1 LIGPVL
7 AFIDGSRDN
16 PGMAKESHPTIEQ
29 LGSESKE
36 LYELLS
42 TEADFP
48 CVVVSL
54 SFIDQCLASLLHR
67 FFIDG
72 STADRLLDHRGA
84 LGSFIARVDLSYC
97 LGLITKELFQNL
109 HVLGEIRNVFAHS
122 RFKLSFDSPRIKD
135 LCELLTF
142 PKAKGLTVNTDT
154 CESRQTTDW
163 PQFFYD
169 TPRRRFILIVTLI
182 ASRLL
187 VEDFS
192 GQKRLRKTGRE
203 PVDVVVTGPP
213 EHLPPA

>member
-1 LIGPVL
+1 
-7 AFIDGSRDN
+7 
-16 PGMAKESHPTIEQ
+16 MAKKSHPTIEQ
-29 LGSESKE
+29 LSSESKE

-54 SFIDQCLASLLHR
+54 SFIDQCLASLLHT

-154 CESRQTTDW
+154 GESRQTTDW

-169 TPRRRFILIVTLI
+169 TPRRRFILIVTLV
-182 ASRLL
+182 ANQLL
-187 VEDFS
+187 VEGFS

-203 PVDVVVTGPP
+203 PLDVVVTGPP

>member
-1 LIGPVL
+1 
-7 AFIDGSRDN
+7 
-16 PGMAKESHPTIEQ
+16 MAKKSHPTIEQ

-36 LYELLS
+36 FYELLS

-54 SFIDQCLASLLHR
+54 SFIDQCLASLLHT

-84 LGSFIARVDLSYC
+84 LGAFIARVDLSYC

-122 RFKLSFDSPRIKD
+122 RFKLSFDSPEIKH
-135 LCELLTF
+135 LCGLLTF
-142 PKAKGLTVNTDT
+142 PKAKGLIVNTDT
-154 CESRQTTDW
+154 GESRQTTDW
-163 PQFFYD
+163 PQLFYD
-169 TPRRRFILIVTLI
+169 TPRRRFILIVTLV
-182 ASRLL
+182 ANQLL
-187 VEDFS
+187 VEGSS
-192 GQKRLRKTGRE
+192 GRKRVRKTGRE
-203 PVDVVVTGPP
+203 PLDVVVTGPP